1 MYCKFCGKEI
11 PAEARFCPH
20 CGREQASEANGPQ
33 AAGPGVPGQNG
44 NSGYGAPNGYGV
56 PPNNVY
62 GTSNNGYGAPPNV
75 PPYYPPYR
83 ADTAGGGWIALGFF
97 FPLVGLILFLVWQ
110 TELPNRA
117 KACGKGALIGVIVAV
132 ALWVLA
138 FILLLCMTAIFAI
151 SAPMYFIVSRRE
163 TISPADG
170 VTAKS

>member
-20 CGREQASEANGPQ
+20 CGRDLADAANGSR
-33 AAGPGVPGQNG
+33 AAGQGAAGQNG
-44 NSGYGAPNGYGV
+44 NG
-56 PPNNVY
+56 
-62 GTSNNGYGAPPNV
+62 GYGAPPNV

-138 FILLLCMTAIFAI
+138 FILLLCMTAIFASI
-151 SAPMYFIVSRRE
+151 GYGYSTGAAVCAALRLL
-163 TISPADG
+163 
-170 VTAKS
+170 

>member
-33 AAGPGVPGQNG
+33 AAGPGAPGQNG

-62 GTSNNGYGAPPNV
+62 GAPNNGYGAPPNV

-138 FILLLCMTAIFAI
+138 FILLLCMTAIFASI
-151 SAPMYFIVSRRE
+151 GYGYSTGAAVCAALRLL
-163 TISPADG
+163 
-170 VTAKS
+170 

>member
-11 PAEARFCPH
+11 PAEALFCPH
-20 CGREQASEANGPQ
+20 CGRDLAHAANGSR
-33 AAGPGVPGQNG
+33 AAGQGAAGQDGNG
-44 NSGYGAPNGYGV
+44 GYGAPNGYSV
-56 PPNNVY
+56 PP
-62 GTSNNGYGAPPNV
+62 NNGYGAPPNV

-132 ALWVLA
+132 ALWVFA
-138 FILLLCMTAIFAI
+138 FILLFCMAAIFASI
-151 SAPMYFIVSRRE
+151 GYGYSTGAAVCAAFRLL
-163 TISPADG
+163 
-170 VTAKS
+170 